1 MIERETE
8 MSKRS
13 ATHST
18 FVIERDYD
26 ASPARVFAAWANVD
40 AKGQWFGPGGEQQH
54 ELDFREAGR
63 EHFAAAVEGAVYS
76 YDALYEDIVPDERIV
91 YTYNMHRDGVRM
103 SVSVTTVELLA
114 DGAGTHLRYTEQ
126 GVFLDGEDTPE
137 LREHGTKEI
146 LDKLGEALA
155 QGAATV

>member
-1 MIERETE
+1 
-8 MSKRS
+8 MSNRS

-26 ASPARVFAAWANVD
+26 VPAARVFAAWADAN
-40 AKGQWFGPGGEQQH
+40 AKGKWFGPGGEKGH
-54 ELDFREAGR
+54 ELDFREGGR
-63 EHFAAAVEGAVYS
+63 EHFEAAVEGAVYS
-76 YDALYEDIVPDERIV
+76 YDALYEDIVRDERIV

-114 DGAGTHLRYTEQ
+114 DGDRTHLRYTEQ
-126 GVFLDGEDTPE
+126 GVFLDGEDKPE
-137 LREHGTKEI
+137 LREHGTKEL

>member
-1 MIERETE
+1 

-40 AKGQWFGPGGEQQH
+40 AKGQWFGPGGDQQH
-54 ELDFREAGR
+54 KLDFREGGR
-63 EHFAAAVEGAVYS
+63 EHFEAGVGGDVYL
-76 YDALYEDIVPDERIV
+76 YDARYEDIVPDERIV
-91 YTYNMHRDGVRM
+91 YTYDMHRNGVRM
-103 SVSVTTVELLA
+103 SVSVSTVEILRA
-114 DGAGTHLRYTEQ
+114 GEGTHLRYTEQ
-126 GVFLDGEDTPE
+126 GVFLDGTDTPAA
-137 LREHGTKEI
+137 REHGTAEL

-155 QGAATV
+155 QGAAAR

>member
-1 MIERETE
+1 
-8 MSKRS
+8 MSNRS

-18 FVIERDYD
+18 FVIERTYD
-26 ASPARVFAAWANVD
+26 ASPARVFAAWADVN
-40 AKGQWFGPGGEQQH
+40 AKGQWFGPGGQQEH
-54 ELDFREAGR
+54 ELDFREGGR
-63 EHFAAAVEGAVYS
+63 ERFVAAVEGAAYS
-76 YDALYEDIVPDERIV
+76 YDALYEDIVRDERIV

-114 DGAGTHLRYTEQ
+114 DGDQTRLRYTEQ
-126 GVFLDGEDTPE
+126 GVFLDGEDRPE
-137 LREHGTKEI
+137 LREHGTKEL